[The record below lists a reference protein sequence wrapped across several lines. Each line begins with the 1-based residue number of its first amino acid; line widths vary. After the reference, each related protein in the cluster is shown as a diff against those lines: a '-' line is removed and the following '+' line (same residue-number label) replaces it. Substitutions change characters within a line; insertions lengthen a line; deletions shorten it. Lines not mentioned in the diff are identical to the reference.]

1 MKNKKIAV
9 VVFMLI
15 AVLTIGFGYAAL
27 TDILTIKGSA
37 EVTAAGAQGGFDEK
51 VYFTS
56 AEVTEGVKE
65 GSSYIDTASIT
76 ADHDIVSFS
85 VNSLN
90 SSDDV
95 VVFTYIVSNFSDH
108 NAVITIED
116 FMAGDDTTENPN
128 ATNANFDVEY
138 EIANGGVIAR
148 KTGTC
153 EITVTVKLAEGVNP
167 PTSGSMT
174 ASFTCELTAT
184 TAD

>member
-27 TDILTIKGSA
+27 TDILTIRGSA

-51 VYFTS
+51 IYFTN
-56 AEVTEGVKE
+56 AVVTDGVTE

-76 ADHDIVSFS
+76 GDNDIASFS

-95 VVFTYIVSNFSDH
+95 VVFTYTVSNFSDH
-108 NAVITIED
+108 NAVITIEE
-116 FMAGDDTTENPN
+116 FMAGDADTDNPS
-128 ATNANFDVEY
+128 ATNAYFDVEY

-153 EITVTVKLAEGVNP
+153 DITVTVKLAEGVNP
-167 PTSGSMT
+167 PTSGAMT
-174 ASFTCELTAT
+174 ANFTCELTAT
-184 TAD
+184 TTE